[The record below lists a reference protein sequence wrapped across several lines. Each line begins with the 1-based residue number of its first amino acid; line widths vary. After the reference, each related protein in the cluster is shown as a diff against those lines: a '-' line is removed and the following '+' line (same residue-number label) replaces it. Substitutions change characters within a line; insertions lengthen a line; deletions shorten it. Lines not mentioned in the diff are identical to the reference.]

1 MRKRTL
7 LQGVGNY
14 QAMLDKV
21 LEQADSIWL
30 SCEEQQKKIALKR
43 EKLDELCNQ
52 LNSTLALEINVG
64 WPEIQMMRQT
74 FLEQLNQEKNQIELV
89 IRDETLTLTKLR
101 KQFDGLQVKKQ
112 EIKKLIIRKK
122 QQLTNYNVEL
132 EEQQLMSL
140 YYQAGSR
147 QDYGNH

>member
-89 IRDETLTLTKLR
+89 IRDEALALTKLR

-112 EIKKLIIRKK
+112 EIQKLIIRKK
-122 QQLTNYNVEL
+122 QQLMNYNVEL

-140 YYQAGSR
+140 YYQAGRR

>member
-1 MRKRTL
+1 MRKRAL

-30 SCEEQQKKIALKR
+30 SCEEQQKKIELKR
-43 EKLDELCNQ
+43 EKLDELCDQ
-52 LNSTLALEINVG
+52 LNNTLALEINVG

-74 FLEQLNQEKNQIELV
+74 FLEQLNQEKIQIELV
-89 IRDETLTLTKLR
+89 IKDEALALAKLR

-112 EIKKLIIRKK
+112 EIQKLVIRKK
-122 QQLTNYNVEL
+122 QQLMNYNVEL

-147 QDYGNH
+147 HDYGNH